1 MCICWICINEF
12 GYRLWDFENHKI
24 IRSRDVIFNEKV
36 LYKDLLQK
44 HEKKE
49 DDYVV
54 LDNTPKADVLAI
66 PHDVQQIPHTPVTVR
81 WSTRKIRPPKRFSP
95 FLYSILLTD
104 AGELECYD
112 EAVQVDTKIQWESA
126 MKDEM
131 DSLLKNKTWDL
142 CKLPAGKRA
151 LQNKWVYRLKEE
163 DGGKK

>member
-1 MCICWICINEF
+1 M
-12 GYRLWDFENHKI
+12 
-24 IRSRDVIFNEKV
+24 

-54 LDNTPKADVLAI
+54 LDDTPKDDLPNI
-66 PHDVQQIPHTPVTVR
+66 PHDVKQHQQQIPHTLVNFR
-81 WSTRKIRPPKRFSP
+81 WSRRKIRPPERFSP
-95 FLYSILLTD
+95 SLYSILLTD
-104 AGELECYD
+104 AGEPKCYD
-112 EAVQVDTKIQWESA
+112 EFVQMDTKIQWESA

-142 CKLPAGKRA
+142 CKLPTGKKA

-163 DGGKK
+163 EGGKKRFNARLVVKGFTSKKMH